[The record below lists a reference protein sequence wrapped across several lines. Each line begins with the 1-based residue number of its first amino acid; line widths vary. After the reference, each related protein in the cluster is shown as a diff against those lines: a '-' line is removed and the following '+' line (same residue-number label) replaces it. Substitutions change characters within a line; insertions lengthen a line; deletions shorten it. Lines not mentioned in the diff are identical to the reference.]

1 MRIAEKFGLVLMKL
15 LRIDPETLNIVAATT
30 LHSYQ
35 IVILLHSLVSLVAFC
50 HKILDNRLV
59 SQMRAPLATC
69 REPAGKLW
77 QLCKVLYVFEHKA

>member
-1 MRIAEKFGLVLMKL
+1 MITMNKLTVKSKIICINFYFSVMRIAEKFGLVLMKL

-50 HKILDNRLV
+50 QK
-59 SQMRAPLATC
+59 
-69 REPAGKLW
+69 
-77 QLCKVLYVFEHKA
+77 F